1 MLNFIIGTAG
11 SGKSYKLQQKL
22 IKESTDNPDSRFVLL
37 VPDQYSLEA
46 QKEILDKHPNHGA
59 FNIEVSSFNRLAY
72 EVLDEQGFGEAKIMT
87 DLAKTILVR
96 KCLID
101 CKDDLEVFKGKV
113 NMPGFTDKMKSV
125 INELGQYNISQDK
138 LREIIK
144 KSDDLLSEKLEDVFK
159 VRERFNSYVTEKN
172 LLIIQIVDSFFW
184 CQINTHWKLKKKF

>member
-11 SGKSYKLQQKL
+11 SGKSYELQQKL

-87 DLAKTILVR
+87 DLAKE
-96 KCLID
+96 
-101 CKDDLEVFKGKV
+101 LE
-113 NMPGFTDKMKSV
+113 
-125 INELGQYNISQDK
+125 
-138 LREIIK
+138 
-144 KSDDLLSEKLEDVFK
+144 
-159 VRERFNSYVTEKN
+159 
-172 LLIIQIVDSFFW
+172 
-184 CQINTHWKLKKKF
+184 